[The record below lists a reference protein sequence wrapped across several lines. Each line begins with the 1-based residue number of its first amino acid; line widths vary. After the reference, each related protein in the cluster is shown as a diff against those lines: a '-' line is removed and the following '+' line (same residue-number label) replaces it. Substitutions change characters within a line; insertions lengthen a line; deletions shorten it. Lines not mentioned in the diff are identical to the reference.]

1 MRVQAL
7 PTGVYGPL
15 PEGTMGLV
23 LGRSSAL
30 LKGIHILPGVIDA
43 DYKGKTK
50 ILTMVEQGVLVIPQG
65 DRMAQLV

>member
-30 LKGIHILPGVIDA
+30 LKGIRILPGVIDV